1 MARNGISSAGDI
13 NHIVS
18 AIRLNQSTRHQ
29 PVFGVKQLIA
39 SLDVVLDELLDPT
52 TSQGNGA
59 HLCQLPCFL
68 AKSVQMYPVLQIV
81 MASHPLHQLT
91 AEFHD
96 LGMGV
101 IKSGFPLGT
110 V

>member
-39 SLDVVLDELLDPT
+39 SLNVVLD
-52 TSQGNGA
+52 
-59 HLCQLPCFL
+59 
-68 AKSVQMYPVLQIV
+68 
-81 MASHPLHQLT
+81 
-91 AEFHD
+91 
-96 LGMGV
+96 
-101 IKSGFPLGT
+101 
-110 V
+110 